1 MFDWHLTKDIYFL
14 NLQSGLNKGDD
25 IVVRERKLLIQV
37 EDLREKMRQQQNNQA
52 VEKQELVPSFF
63 LFTCLVRVPAVA
75 GSHQTTHQIGNRGRP
90 RYCPQL
96 SVLTC
101 LARFFKNV

>member
-63 LFTCLVRVPAVA
+63 FVHLFSSCSRSGWFTPDDPSNWQS
-75 GSHQTTHQIGNRGRP
+75 GSAEI
-90 RYCPQL
+90 L
-96 SVLTC
+96 STVVSSHV
-101 LARFFKNV
+101 FGSIF